1 MENSWDKFVFKENR
15 EECCVRRCFERQ
27 GWDEIIAVVEKWE
40 NMKEMR
46 EREKRMEACTI
57 EGSTNS

>member
-27 GWDEIIAVVEKWE
+27 GWDEIIAVVEK
-40 NMKEMR
+40 
-46 EREKRMEACTI
+46 
-57 EGSTNS
+57 